1 MAAAAV
7 GQALLS
13 ASIQALL
20 DRITSSEL
28 RDFMNNRKLNVSLM
42 DEMKITLLMLD
53 AVLNDAEEKMITN
66 HAIKEWL
73 EELKDAVYD
82 AEDLLDE
89 INTESLRSK
98 VEKDSQNVAK
108 QVLSFFSSSFGEFNG
123 G

>member
-13 ASIQALL
+13 ASVQTLL
-20 DRITSSEL
+20 DRITSSEF

-66 HAIKEWL
+66 HVVKEWL

-82 AEDLLDE
+82 AEDLPDE

-98 VEKDSQNVAK
+98 ARSNMPKARTLCQAEGYHWFAK
-108 QVLSFFSSSFGEFNG
+108 C
-123 G
+123 